1 MKRSLMMMLLAS
13 VSLLLAAAAV
23 GDAAEPTIA
32 GHTVKLDGQG
42 KIIPWHTPAEK
53 AYSEFLHRRWNFIK
67 TKVPPSPGPAPRS
80 DYPQYFFYDGYVTKD
95 KEIKPDNWM
104 NDVGEKIPNWFESAR
119 LYYAYSGDAEVMAI
133 VRKLI
138 DYTLEHGTSP
148 ADFAWPHFPYTTTKH
163 GDLEFQGFTP
173 NFALHET
180 HVDHAGDIGLTYYRL
195 YQFTGDQKYRTA
207 AIRVAD
213 VLAANARTGT
223 ATHSVWPYRVRM
235 DTGEITAQYGAN
247 WIGCYALLDE
257 LVRAG
262 LGNTQAYAAARAKA
276 RDFILQ
282 HPMQTGYWT
291 DGHSDNAVNS
301 HTYRSNLSKSNALL
315 YIFDHPEFDPHWR
328 TNVPKYIRWT
338 EDYFVH
344 RTSGGEPATAFGANI
359 VGEQD
364 GFNFKMDYQTA
375 RYAAECARWYRVSG
389 DESYR
394 EKAHR
399 SLNWVTYCSDADGRA
414 TESPYSLNIAS
425 WWSDCYGECPRMF
438 YHVFAAMPEWAPPR
452 EDHILYS
459 YGVLTSV
466 QCGQGELQYTAT
478 QAKDVEYLRLSF
490 LPTTVTLEGA
500 ALPRKTD
507 PSAEGWMVRD
517 LGGGDFAI
525 TIRHGRAGRIR
536 VS

>member
-13 VSLLLAAAAV
+13 VSLLLAAAAG

-32 GHTVKLDGQG
+32 GHTVKLDSQG

-80 DYPQYFFYDGYVTKD
+80 DYPQYYFYDGYVTKEA
-95 KEIKPDNWM
+95 KITPDNWM

-119 LYYAYSGDAEVMAI
+119 LYYAYSGDATVMAL

-148 ADFAWPHFPYTTTKH
+148 AAFAWPHFPYTTTRH
-163 GDLEFQGFTP
+163 GDLEFKGFTP
-173 NFALHET
+173 TFALHET

-195 YQFTGDQKYRTA
+195 YQFTGDEKYRTA

-213 VLAANARTGT
+213 VLAANAHTGT

-262 LGNTQAYAAARAKA
+262 LGNTQAYAAAQAKA

-315 YIFDHPEFDPHWR
+315 YIFDHPEFDPDWR

-344 RTSGGEPATAFGANI
+344 RTSGGEPATAFGANV

-375 RYAAECARWYRVSG
+375 RYAASAPAGIAFPATKATAR
-389 DESYR
+389 
-394 EKAHR
+394 KP
-399 SLNWVTYCSDADGRA
+399 T
-414 TESPYSLNIAS
+414 
-425 WWSDCYGECPRMF
+425 
-438 YHVFAAMPEWAPPR
+438 AA
-452 EDHILYS
+452 
-459 YGVLTSV
+459 
-466 QCGQGELQYTAT
+466 
-478 QAKDVEYLRLSF
+478 
-490 LPTTVTLEGA
+490 
-500 ALPRKTD
+500 
-507 PSAEGWMVRD
+507 
-517 LGGGDFAI
+517 
-525 TIRHGRAGRIR
+525 
-536 VS
+536 